1 MKNIKTAHTY
11 HPVID
16 LIKNRWSPR
25 SYFQEEIEQNDL
37 DTILEAASWAPSAN
51 NEQPWQYIYAHRGT
65 AGFDVLKSALN
76 PANAAWAKDA
86 SVLIAAVARKTF
98 AANEMPNRSA
108 MHDLGMANANLLLQA
123 LTMNIYG
130 HLIGGF
136 DREKLTADLG
146 LTTDQDA
153 VCMIALGFLDVPEK
167 LEEPL
172 RTRETQA
179 RQRKA
184 IEEFSTR
191 LS

>member
-1 MKNIKTAHTY
+1 MSNIKIANTF

-25 SYFQEEIEQNDL
+25 SFFQEEIEQNDL

-65 AGFDVLKSALN
+65 AGYETLKSCLV

-86 SVLIAAVARKTF
+86 SVLVAAIARKTF
-98 AANEMPNRSA
+98 ALTDKENRTA
-108 MHDLGMANANLLLQA
+108 MHDVGMANANLLLQA
-123 LTMNIYG
+123 LSLNIYG
-130 HLIGGF
+130 HLLGGF
-136 DREKLTADLG
+136 DIEKLTADLG
-146 LTTDQDA
+146 LTTDQEP

-172 RTRETQA
+172 LTRETQA

-184 IEEFSTR
+184 LEEFTTQ
-191 LS
+191 LP

>member
-1 MKNIKTAHTY
+1 MKTIKTAHTF

-25 SYFQEEIEQNDL
+25 SFFQEEIEQNDL

-51 NEQPWQYIYAHRGT
+51 NEQPWYYIYAHRGT
-65 AGFDVLKSALN
+65 AGYETLKSALV

-86 SVLIAAVARKTF
+86 AVLIAAVARKTF

-123 LTMNIYG
+123 LSMNIYG
-130 HLIGGF
+130 HLMGGF
-136 DREKLTADLG
+136 DREKLTVDLG

-153 VCMIALGFLDVPEK
+153 VCIIALGFIDVPEK

-184 IEEFSTR
+184 LEEFTTR

>member
-1 MKNIKTAHTY
+1 MKTVKTAHTF

-25 SYFQEEIEQNDL
+25 SFFQEEIEQNDL
-37 DTILEAASWAPSAN
+37 NTILEAASWAPSAN
-51 NEQPWQYIYAHRGT
+51 NEQPWHYIYAHRGS
-65 AGFDVLKSALN
+65 AGYETLKNALA

-86 SVLIAAVARKTF
+86 AVLIAAIARKTF
-98 AANEMPNRSA
+98 AANDTANRSA
-108 MHDLGMANANLLLQA
+108 MHDLGLANAHLLLQA
-123 LTMNIYG
+123 SSMNIYG
-130 HLIGGF
+130 HLMGGF

-153 VCMIALGFLDVPEK
+153 VCLIALGFLDVPEK

-172 RTRETQA
+172 RSRETQA

-184 IEEFSTR
+184 LEEITTH